1 MIAVSAF
8 IQGVPL
14 PVTAVASLL
23 AAALFAS
30 SAVKLTAGERD
41 AGQLI
46 AWTAAGHALF
56 FTVIG
61 TSNTSDTFEHLWKYG
76 IATPVTIILIY
87 MAVSTG
93 KTMAVGRSARDPG
106 RRQHVSG
113 VPVSRAGLSDFY
125 GPADSEGSS
134 KPA

>member
-1 MIAVSAF
+1 M
-8 IQGVPL
+8 
-14 PVTAVASLL
+14 TAVVSLL

-56 FTVIG
+56 FILIG
-61 TSNTSDTFEHLWKYG
+61 TSNTSDSFEHLWKYG

-93 KTMAVGRSARDPG
+93 RTWVSVALLATLGVTSMSLGFRSHALVCLISVVMLIAKGP
-106 RRQHVSG
+106 S
-113 VPVSRAGLSDFY
+113 SRSQMG
-125 GPADSEGSS
+125 
-134 KPA
+134 